1 MELHHHSNLAHGF
14 KGWKSFLWEFL
25 MLFLA
30 VFAASLA
37 EYQLEHKIERDRE
50 KQYIQSLVIDLAAD
64 TTNLSK
70 AIRHFSEQEL
80 KLDTTLTRFRQL
92 SVSFDDTLLNSL
104 LNSTVYVS
112 FINTDR
118 TMQQLKN
125 SGAMRLI
132 NKQSAADA
140 IMDYDA
146 NIKRLV
152 NVSLPILH
160 DMVLHDLLPLIRQII
175 NLQDLI
181 YDFKTKS
188 IEQLRKENK
197 TYLLQKDK
205 VKLGELYNAFFYLK
219 GVCANTKG
227 EEIKLKKQAAEL
239 IKLLK
244 KEYHLD

>member
-1 MELHHHSNLAHGF
+1 MELHHHPNLANEF
-14 KGWKSFLWEFL
+14 KGWKSYMWEFL

-50 KQYIQSLVIDLAAD
+50 KQFIKSLVVDLAAD
-64 TTNLSK
+64 TTNLGKSV
-70 AIRHFSEQEL
+70 RHFGDQNL
-80 KLDTTLTRFRQL
+80 KLDTTLTRFKQL
-92 SVSFDDTLLNSL
+92 TVCFNDTLLNSL
-104 LNSTVYVS
+104 LNSSVYVS

-132 NKQSAADA
+132 RNQLAVNA

-160 DMVLHDLLPLIRQII
+160 DMVLHDLLPLIRQTID
-175 NLQDLI
+175 LQDLI

-205 VKLGELYNAFFYLK
+205 AKLGELYNAFFYLK
-219 GVCANTKG
+219 GVSANTK
-227 EEIKLKKQAAEL
+227 EDEIKLKKQAVKL

-244 KEYHLD
+244 KEYDLE